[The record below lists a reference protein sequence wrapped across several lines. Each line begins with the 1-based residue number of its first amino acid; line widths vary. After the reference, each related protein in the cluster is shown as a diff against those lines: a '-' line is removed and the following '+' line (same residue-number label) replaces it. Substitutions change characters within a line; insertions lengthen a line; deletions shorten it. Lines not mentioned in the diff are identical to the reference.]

1 MAVYSLIDLIASI
14 TAKVFQNSNKSVSGA
29 QLQAAL
35 IDIAQS
41 SVNKTTDAALLGG
54 GLKDYVTNRVYLAG
68 EGCFQL
74 GKTYRAN
81 KGTTG
86 AFNAADWDLSIVT
99 KADVALGSVDN
110 TSDANKPVSIAQATA
125 DTVVLNS
132 AKSYADGLVI
142 GLLDDRGNYDASA
155 NTFPTTA
162 GSGASGAIL
171 KGDLFTISVAG
182 TLGGANVTVGDVI
195 RALINTPAQ
204 VSSNWAVSENNF
216 GYVAEN
222 SANKSNDILDSA
234 STTKFPVWAAILAYF
249 TGARIRTLLG
259 ISTLSGSNTGDQNLS
274 GLQATLVSGTNIK
287 TINGGSIL
295 GSGNIV
301 VASGGGGTSDGYSMG
316 AELYLFNNFT

>member
-86 AFNAADWDLSIVT
+86 AFNAADWDLSIVG
-99 KADVALGSVDN
+99 KADVGLGNADN
-110 TSDANKPVSIAQATA
+110 TSDLGKPVSTAQGVAIA
-125 DTVVLNS
+125 
-132 AKSYADGLVI
+132 
-142 GLLDDRGNYDASA
+142 
-155 NTFPTTA
+155 
-162 GSGASGAIL
+162 L
-171 KGDLFTISVAG
+171 KED
-182 TLGGANVTVGDVI
+182 
-195 RALINTPAQ
+195 
-204 VSSNWAVSENNF
+204 SS
-216 GYVAEN
+216 
-222 SANKSNDILDSA
+222 NKSNDILDSA

-259 ISTLSGSNTGDQNLS
+259 ISTLSGSNTGDQDLS
-274 GLQATLVSGTNIK
+274 GLQATLVSATNIK

-301 VASGGGGTSDGYSMG
+301 VASGGGGTSDGYSVG